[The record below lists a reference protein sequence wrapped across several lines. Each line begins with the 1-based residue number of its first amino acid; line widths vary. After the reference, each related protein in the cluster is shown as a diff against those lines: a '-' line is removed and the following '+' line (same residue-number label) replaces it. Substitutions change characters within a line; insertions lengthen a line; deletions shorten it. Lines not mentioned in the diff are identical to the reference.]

1 MSTKTFLVL
10 RLGHNVA
17 ASLDNKNAANI
28 GGMASFILSALDKDI
43 AFGDKLSLYEVTAE
57 LPFAGYIQYRGS
69 SVQNRYL
76 DGDVRAEHVGEMT
89 IHTNAKWY
97 SFPAGGKW
105 KAHLKRTVD
114 NAIHVL
120 DAMVPERF
128 PREKRI
134 AMCGEVQIQQLLK
147 HVFHEMHEEKNMKTT
162 TKIVE
167 ALLGEGFGGSG
178 KTVKLSPG
186 DRSQINRG
194 IYSATLNKYFNS
206 LAAAI
211 EVINHAMKPV
221 GYFIMASSDYMG
233 RDDGHKNLPIHKEHP
248 EGTDPFMGHDEVSN
262 CWLSFSWHKMGSGKY
277 EITAYVS

>member
-147 HVFHEMHEEKNMKTT
+147 HVFHEMHEGKNMKTT

-167 ALLGEGFGGSG
+167 ALLGENLPPGFDGFDDPSPSHSSSKGDQVIHLISSAKYGSILKVGGKKFKVFKPQG
-178 KTVKLSPG
+178 QTA
-186 DRSQINRG
+186 
-194 IYSATLNKYFNS
+194 YATLDGTSGRKFYRIS
-206 LAAAI
+206 
-211 EVINHAMKPV
+211 PV
-221 GYFIMASSDYMG
+221 APDSDEAQVWLMVG
-233 RDDGHKNLPIHKEHP
+233 SQPSQKMMTGK
-248 EGTDPFMGHDEVSN
+248 VS
-262 CWLSFSWHKMGSGKY
+262 
-277 EITAYVS
+277 A